1 MSKFDIIEYLMS
13 KQIHNFDSKLDFYK
27 FFGEAPK
34 KYKRYEIPKR
44 TSGTRTIAQPIPE
57 LKNYQRALVDLF
69 QEYFP
74 IHDSSMAYIKGKDI
88 KRNAKVHSQNT
99 YFLKMDFTDFFNS
112 ITPKIF
118 WKACERADIEFDWFE
133 KEILEKTL
141 FWKRS
146 KYSNKL
152 VLSIGAPSSPFV
164 SNFIMYSF
172 DNEITRLCHEK
183 DIAYTRYADDIT
195 FSTDIPNLLFI
206 LPDLVRE
213 ILSKLYGNAIK
224 INHLKTVF
232 SSKKH
237 NRHVTGITITNSDGL
252 SIGRAKKRYIKH
264 LVHNYIEEKISLED
278 LNYLRGYLGFIK
290 YVEPKF
296 LTTLE
301 QKYTQTVIQ
310 KIRLGS

>member
-1 MSKFDIIEYLMS
+1 MSKFDVIEYLMS
-13 KQIHNFDSKLDFYK
+13 KHIHDFDSKLDFYK

-44 TSGTRTIAQPIPE
+44 TSGTRTIAQPIRE
-57 LKNYQRALVDLF
+57 LKDYQRALVDLF

-88 KRNAKVHSQNT
+88 KRNAKAHSQNT

-112 ITPKIF
+112 ITPKLF

-133 KEILEKTL
+133 KEIIEKTI
-141 FWKRS
+141 FWKPS

-172 DNEITRLCHEK
+172 DDEIVRYCKEKEIT
-183 DIAYTRYADDIT
+183 YTRYADDMT
-195 FSTDIPNLLFI
+195 FSTNIANSLFI
-206 LPDLVRE
+206 LPELVRD
-213 ILSKLYGNAIK
+213 ILLGLYGDTIK
-224 INHLKTVF
+224 INHLKTAF

-237 NRHVTGITITNSDGL
+237 NRHVTGITITNNDDI

-264 LVHNYIEEKISLED
+264 LVHKYVEQGISLDD

-290 YVEPKF
+290 YVEPEF
-296 LTTLE
+296 LTSLE
-301 QKYTQTVIQ
+301 KKYTQNVIQ
-310 KIRLGS
+310 KIRVGN

>member
-1 MSKFDIIEYLMS
+1 MSKVDVIECLMS
-13 KQIHNFDSKLDFYK
+13 HQIHSFDSKMEFYK

-44 TSGTRTIAQPIPE
+44 TSGTRTIAQPIRE
-57 LKNYQRALVDLF
+57 LKDYQRALVKIF
-69 QEYFP
+69 QDHFL
-74 IHDSSMAYIKGKDI
+74 IHDSSTAYVKGKDI
-88 KRNAKVHSQNT
+88 KRNAEIHSQNI

-118 WKACERADIEFDWFE
+118 WKACEKAEIEFDW
-133 KEILEKTL
+133 LEKDIIEKTI
-141 FWKRS
+141 FWKPS

-152 VLSIGAPSSPFV
+152 VLSVGAPSSPFV

-172 DNEITRLCHEK
+172 DDEIASYCKKK
-183 DIAYTRYADDIT
+183 DITYTRYADDMN
-195 FSTDIPNLLFI
+195 FSTNISNSLFI
-206 LPDLVRE
+206 LPELIRE
-213 ILSKLYGNAIK
+213 LLFKLYGNTIK

-237 NRHVTGITITNSDGL
+237 NRHVTGITITNNDKL

-264 LVHNYIEEKISLED
+264 LVHNFIEEKISIED
-278 LNYLRGYLGFIK
+278 LSYLKGYLGFIK

-296 LTTLE
+296 LTALE

>member
-1 MSKFDIIEYLMS
+1 MSKFDVIEYLIS
-13 KQIHNFDSKLDFYK
+13 QQIHNFDSKMDFYK

-44 TSGTRTIAQPIPE
+44 TSGTRTIAQPIRE
-57 LKNYQRALVDLF
+57 LKDYQRALVDLF
-69 QEYFP
+69 QHYFP
-74 IHDSSMAYIKGKDI
+74 VHNSNMAYVKGRDI
-88 KRNAKVHSQNT
+88 KRNAETHSQNI

-118 WKACERADIEFDWFE
+118 WKACERASIEFDWFE
-133 KEILEKTL
+133 KEIIEKTI
-141 FWKRS
+141 FWKPS
-146 KYSNKL
+146 KYSNRL
-152 VLSIGAPSSPFV
+152 VLSIGAPSSPFI

-172 DNEITRLCHEK
+172 DCEIARYCEEK
-183 DIAYTRYADDIT
+183 GITYTRYADDIT
-195 FSTDIPNLLFI
+195 FSTNIRNSLFI
-206 LPDLVRE
+206 LPELVRE
-213 ILSKLYGNAIK
+213 HLLKLYGNAIK

-237 NRHVTGITITNSDGL
+237 NRHVTGITITNSDEL

-264 LVHNYIEEKISLED
+264 LVHKFVEGQISLED

-290 YVEPKF
+290 YVEPDF

-301 QKYTQTVIQ
+301 KKYTQTVIQ

>member
-1 MSKFDIIEYLMS
+1 MQKVDVIDYLMS
-13 KQIHNFDSKLDFYK
+13 QKVHNFDSKIDFFK

-44 TSGTRTIAQPIPE
+44 TSGTRTIAQPIRE
-57 LKNYQRALVDLF
+57 LKDYQRALIDLF
-69 QEYFP
+69 QKYFP
-74 IHDSSMAYIKGKDI
+74 IHNSSMAYIKGKDI
-88 KRNAKVHSQNT
+88 KTNAKVHSQNT

-118 WKACERADIEFDWFE
+118 WKACERAGIEFDWLE
-133 KEILEKTL
+133 KEIIEKTI
-141 FWKRS
+141 FWKPS

-172 DNEITRLCHEK
+172 DDEIACYCKEK
-183 DIAYTRYADDIT
+183 NITYTRYADDMT
-195 FSTDIPNLLFI
+195 FSTNIPNSLFM
-206 LPDLVRE
+206 LPELVRDF
-213 ILSKLYGNAIK
+213 LLKLYGNTIK
-224 INHLKTVF
+224 INHLKTAF

-237 NRHVTGITITNSDGL
+237 NRHVTGITITNNDEL
-252 SIGRAKKRYIKH
+252 SIGRVKKRYIKH
-264 LVHNYIEEKISLED
+264 LVHNFIEEKISMED
-278 LNYLRGYLGFIK
+278 LNYLKGYLGFIK

-296 LTTLE
+296 LTALE